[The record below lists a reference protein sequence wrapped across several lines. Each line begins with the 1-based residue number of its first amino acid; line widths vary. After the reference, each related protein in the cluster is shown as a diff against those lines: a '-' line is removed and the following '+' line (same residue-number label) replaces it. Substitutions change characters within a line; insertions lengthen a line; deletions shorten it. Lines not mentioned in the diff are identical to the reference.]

1 MPRYKISKINEEG
14 NRAFQLPSK
23 NKYYIQMKILKTL
36 TIAFLLTA
44 IVPVSAQTADE
55 IINNYLENTGGKA
68 AWEKLQSVKMTA
80 TANAQGMEIPV
91 EVYQTKDGKQL
102 IKINFQGQE
111 ITQLAFDG
119 ETMWSTNFM
128 TLAPEKSD
136 AEATENMKKQMKDF
150 PSPFLNYKEKGFT
163 VEMMGKETKE
173 GTETFKIKLT
183 QEPVMVDGVEQPNV
197 SYYYFDTENY
207 VPIVAESEI
216 KSGPMKG
223 QMSISTM
230 SDYQEVNGLYFP
242 FALSMGGQGIQLK
255 EVFVNPEIDSAI
267 FVFPVSEVNTETITE
282 KKE

>member
-1 MPRYKISKINEEG
+1 
-14 NRAFQLPSK
+14 
-23 NKYYIQMKILKTL
+23 MKILKTL
-36 TIAFLLTA
+36 TIVFLLTA

-55 IINNYLENTGGKA
+55 IINNYLENTGGKT

-128 TLAPEKSD
+128 TMAPEKSD

-150 PSPFLNYKEKGFT
+150 PSPFLNYNEKGFT

-173 GTETFKIKLT
+173 GTETYKLKLT
-183 QEPVMVDGVEQPNV
+183 QSPIMVDGVEQPNV
-197 SYYYFDTENY
+197 TYYYFDTETF
-207 VPIVAESEI
+207 VPIVTETEI
-216 KSGPMKG
+216 TQGPMKG
-223 QMSISTM
+223 QMSVSTM
-230 SDYQEVNGLYFP
+230 SDYQEVDGLYFP

-255 EVFVNPEIDSAI
+255 EVFVNPEIDSAM
-267 FVFPVSEVNTETITE
+267 FVFPVSEVNTETSTE

>member
-1 MPRYKISKINEEG
+1 
-14 NRAFQLPSK
+14 
-23 NKYYIQMKILKTL
+23 MKIFKTL
-36 TIAFLLTA
+36 TITLLLTVIA
-44 IVPVSAQTADE
+44 PISAQTADE

-68 AWEKLQSVKMTA
+68 AWEKLQGVKMTA

-91 EVYQTKDGKQL
+91 EVYQTKEGKQL

-128 TLAPEKSD
+128 TMAPEKSD

-183 QEPVMVDGVEQPNV
+183 QTPIMVDGVEEPNV

-207 VPIVAESEI
+207 VPIVTESEI

-223 QMSISTM
+223 QMNVSTM
-230 SDYQEVNGLYFP
+230 SDYQEVDGLYFP
-242 FALSMGGQGIQLK
+242 FALSMAGQGIQLK
-255 EVFVNPEIDSAI
+255 DVILNPEVDSAI
-267 FVFPVSEVNTETITE
+267 FAFPATASDTE